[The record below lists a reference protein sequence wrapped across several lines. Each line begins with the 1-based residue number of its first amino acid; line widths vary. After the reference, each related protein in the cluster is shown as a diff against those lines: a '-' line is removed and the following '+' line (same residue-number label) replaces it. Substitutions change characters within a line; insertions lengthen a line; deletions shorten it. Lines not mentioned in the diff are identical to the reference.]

1 MSKLKVSSSPHINDK
16 DTASGIM
23 RDVIIALI
31 PATIAGTVIFG
42 FYSLIVIAVCVGSC
56 LLSEYFYNYFLKKP
70 QTIKDLSAVVTGIL
84 LGLNLPPL
92 VPLYV
97 PVIGSV
103 FAIIIVKMLFGG
115 IGKNFA
121 NPAITAR
128 IFLILS
134 FGTLMTHFISP
145 VDYSQGFFKG
155 FFGKF
160 SMTDAVAS
168 STPLTDGDFNLLD
181 LFIGTTEGCIGET
194 SAVALL
200 IGGIYLCVRRVID
213 FRLPLV
219 IFAVMAAFSFIFSG
233 DIASVLPSLLSG
245 GLILGAIFMATDYA
259 TSPNTVRGL
268 MIYGLFIGI
277 VNSILREFSPMAE
290 GMSYAILLGNI
301 VTPIID
307 KYIYPK
313 KFGEIRQND

>member
-31 PATIAGTVIFG
+31 PATVAGTVIFG
-42 FYSLIVIAVCVGSC
+42 FYSLIVIAACVGTC
-56 LLSEYFYNYFLKKP
+56 ILSEFLYNYLLKKP

-168 STPLTDGDFNLLD
+168 STPLTDGNFNLLD

-194 SAVALL
+194 SAVALI
-200 IGGIYLCVRRVID
+200 IGGIYLCARRVID

-268 MIYGLFIGI
+268 VIYGLFIGI
-277 VNSILREFSPMAE
+277 VNSILREFSPMVE